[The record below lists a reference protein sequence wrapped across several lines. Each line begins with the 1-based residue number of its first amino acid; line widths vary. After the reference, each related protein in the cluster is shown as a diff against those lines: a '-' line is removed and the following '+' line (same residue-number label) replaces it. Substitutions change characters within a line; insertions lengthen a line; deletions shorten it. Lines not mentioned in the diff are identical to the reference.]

1 MSHTL
6 QLILL
11 LLAAAVAVIVLCR
24 MVRLPP
30 ILGYVVI
37 GIAVGPHALG
47 WVPDN
52 NDVRDLGEIGIVFL
66 MFSIG
71 LEFSLPQLR
80 AMRRAVFGLGL
91 AQVTITTLAGVAA
104 LRLAG
109 YGWQAGLVLGG
120 MLAMSS
126 TAIVS
131 KMLAERMELGTPHG
145 RDVMGILLFQDLAVV
160 AFLIL
165 IPSLDEGGRDLMGA
179 LGVAFAK

>member
-11 LLAAAVAVIVLCR
+11 LLTAAVVVIIVCR
-24 MVRLPP
+24 LVRLPP

-52 NDVRDLGEIGIVFL
+52 NDVRDLAEFGIVFL

-71 LEFSLPQLR
+71 LEFSLPQLN

-91 AQVTITTLAGVAA
+91 AQVAITTV
-104 LRLAG
+104 
-109 YGWQAGLVLGG
+109 
-120 MLAMSS
+120 
-126 TAIVS
+126 
-131 KMLAERMELGTPHG
+131 TP
-145 RDVMGILLFQDLAVV
+145 
-160 AFLIL
+160 
-165 IPSLDEGGRDLMGA
+165 
-179 LGVAFAK
+179 